1 MKGLFSIIS
10 FALINIMGLVQFNIP
25 TLQEKQADH
34 LMIVAHPDDEIL
46 WGGDELRRENY
57 VVVCL
62 TNGDNDVRRKEF
74 FSVMKQ
80 SGDKGIILS
89 FPDKVAGK
97 RSDWKK
103 EYTQIEKEVEQLMK
117 SREWKKIV
125 THNPDGEYG
134 HNHHKMTSRIVTDIA
149 EEIGYRNLYYFNHYT
164 KKDDLKKSDEQPYIS
179 EAGIKWKGEMMKL
192 YQSQSAVNEKLK
204 HMYGY
209 EKLIPQKEW
218 K

>member
-25 TLQEKQADH
+25 TLQEKQEDH

-97 RSDWKK
+97 RSEWKK

-117 SREWKKIV
+117 
-125 THNPDGEYG
+125 
-134 HNHHKMTSRIVTDIA
+134 
-149 EEIGYRNLYYFNHYT
+149 
-164 KKDDLKKSDEQPYIS
+164 
-179 EAGIKWKGEMMKL
+179 
-192 YQSQSAVNEKLK
+192 
-204 HMYGY
+204 
-209 EKLIPQKEW
+209 
-218 K
+218 

>member
-97 RSDWKK
+97 RSEWKK

-117 SREWKKIV
+117 SREWKR
-125 THNPDGEYG
+125 
-134 HNHHKMTSRIVTDIA
+134 S
-149 EEIGYRNLYYFNHYT
+149 
-164 KKDDLKKSDEQPYIS
+164 
-179 EAGIKWKGEMMKL
+179 
-192 YQSQSAVNEKLK
+192 
-204 HMYGY
+204 
-209 EKLIPQKEW
+209 
-218 K
+218 